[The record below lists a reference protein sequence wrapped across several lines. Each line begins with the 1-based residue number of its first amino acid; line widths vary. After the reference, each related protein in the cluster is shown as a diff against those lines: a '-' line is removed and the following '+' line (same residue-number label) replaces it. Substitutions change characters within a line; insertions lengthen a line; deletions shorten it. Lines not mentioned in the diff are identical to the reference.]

1 MAFAALVVGA
11 ASCAKDRIVLP
22 ETANGEATLVFS
34 CGDIQTKTAG
44 VNNENKVNKIDWF
57 IFPYAADGIQIDST
71 AAPLLNGTIEPAATA
86 RLDKSYTK
94 TLNATE
100 LAEVFPEADS
110 KAFVFAV
117 ANFTG
122 AYPDTIT
129 LKKLLETEVR
139 STFADGDRWPHP
151 LQTTDEP
158 LYFVMTGSAEL
169 MLSSATEVQLAR
181 LASKV
186 TVTFTYEESIP
197 DAHDANLVWK
207 PQYNGPEARVYL
219 SNAIATATLGG
230 PLTARDYI
238 PDSSSSYTDGTRD
251 IFEYSYDYLT
261 ALTGDPVYYTYPA
274 NLEAGDDNQPYLK
287 LVLPWYA
294 YDKRDNSEDAAP
306 VKQKEVYY
314 KIALPLDALKEGNR
328 MYEYKVHVDIIGSDT
343 EVEIGATYSVKDWFH
358 DKAIS
363 SNLATGKYISL
374 DIPKDEYNMY
384 SNKVEIL
391 YIASGD
397 VEISDLKIYQDD
409 FSSTTS
415 TVSDFI
421 TGKNG
426 NNYTY
431 GAGKSASTT
440 DVAGHTLNNWVKTS
454 NSKLVVEHQMN
465 NDFSDQAFDAAP
477 MYFVV
482 TLHLVDAGTDIT
494 FDRKI
499 TITQYP
505 SLYVTKQNHHGY
517 VFVNSYGTISGNRPA
532 WDNRGDKGM
541 YNNYNQ
547 YADYFLGQ
555 VMDQDANLGTGANS
569 NPNNYTVYVT
579 MLDNNS
585 SKWVISDP
593 RDVEGPLD
601 NIDVTK
607 YRKTKKDASNI
618 IAPSFKIASTYGAVV
633 NFGNYSSSYAPISY
647 ENAVKRC
654 ASYQENGYPAG
665 RWRIPTEAEMEFVI
679 YLSDYGKIPSLFNG
693 SYFASSGRYLSY
705 EDESFN
711 GFNEPTDD
719 GYRVRCVYDVW
730 YWGDER
736 SEDCYTGTDASG
748 NKLYNTWGGFHD
760 K

>member
-57 IFPYAADGIQIDST
+57 IFPYATDGIQIDST

-110 KAFVFAV
+110 KAFVFAI

-151 LQTTDEP
+151 LQTTDES
-158 LYFVMTGSAEL
+158 LYFVMTGSAPL
-169 MLSSATEVQLAR
+169 TLSSATEVQLAR

-186 TVTFTYEESIP
+186 TVAFTYEESIP

-207 PQYNGPEARVYL
+207 PQYNGSEARVYL

-238 PDSSSSYTDGTRD
+238 PDSSSSFTDGTRD

-274 NLEAGDDNQPYLK
+274 NMEAGDDNQPYLK

-294 YDKRDNSEDAAP
+294 YDTRDTSSDPAP

-374 DIPKDEYNMY
+374 DIPKDEYDMY
-384 SNKVEIL
+384 SELTQIVFIS
-391 YIASGD
+391 SGD
-397 VEISDLKIYQDD
+397 VEVIVDSIYQYNYSANTVTKDQFMRNNDVVATPALRNAKGITVDD
-409 FSSTTS
+409 IKGWVTNPEGTSYLQISHEMDNNMMTS
-415 TVSDFI
+415 TG
-421 TGKNG
+421 TKN
-426 NNYTY
+426 N
-431 GAGKSASTT
+431 
-440 DVAGHTLNNWVKTS
+440 
-454 NSKLVVEHQMN
+454 
-465 NDFSDQAFDAAP
+465 AFDMAP
-477 MYFVV
+477 YVFVI
-482 TLHLVDAGTDIT
+482 TLHLRDAGTDKT
-494 FDRKI
+494 FDR
-499 TITQYP
+499 TVRITQYP
-505 SLYVTKQNHHGY
+505 AMYVKAIPSNGY
-517 VFVNSYGTISGNRPA
+517 VYVNSYYNRSSSSPSTTNPTYWAFDNSKPNNVPYNGGQNAYVLGSVSGIGQDLGSSNNNTNMYAITVSILNNTDYIVGDPRGDIKALTNLSLNGRYRPA
-532 WDNRGDKGM
+532 RTSDEVRNTVSP
-541 YNNYNQ
+541 
-547 YADYFLGQ
+547 YFLTSS
-555 VMDQDANLGTGANS
+555 AYS
-569 NPNNYTVYVT
+569 KTV
-579 MLDNNS
+579 L
-585 SKWVISDP
+585 WI
-593 RDVEGPLD
+593 RDFE
-601 NIDVTK
+601 
-607 YRKTKKDASNI
+607 RA
-618 IAPSFKIASTYGAVV
+618 
-633 NFGNYSSSYAPISY
+633 
-647 ENAVKRC
+647 EKRC
-654 ASYQENGYPAG
+654 ASFQESGYPAG
-665 RWRIPTEAEMEFVI
+665 RWRLPTEGEISFMVD
-679 YLSDYGKIPSLFNG
+679 LSNNNFIPSLFMNCP
-693 SYFASSGRYLSY
+693 YWASSGRLYDPSTSSFITADQCADRY
-705 EDESFN
+705 EDN
-711 GFNEPTDD
+711 G
-719 GYRVRCVYDVW
+719 VRCIYDLW
-730 YWGDER
+730 YWGDKPN
-736 SEDCYTGTDASG
+736 TNMTDW
-748 NKLYNTWGGFHD
+748 LGFQD
-760 K
+760 

>member
-57 IFPYAADGIQIDST
+57 IFPYKADGIQIDST
-71 AAPLLNGTIEPAATA
+71 AAPLLSGTIEPAATA
-86 RLDKSYTK
+86 RLNKSYTK

-117 ANFTG
+117 ANYTG
-122 AYPDTIT
+122 AYPESIT
-129 LKKLLETEVR
+129 LNGLLETKVR

-151 LQTTDEP
+151 LQTTDES

-169 MLSSATEVQLAR
+169 TLSSATEVQLAR

-186 TVTFTYEESIP
+186 TVAFTYEESIP

-230 PLTARDYI
+230 PLNASDYI

-274 NLEAGDDNQPYLK
+274 NMEAGDDNQPYLK

-294 YDKRDNSEDAAP
+294 YDKRDTSEDAAP

-374 DIPKDEYNMY
+374 DIPKDEYDMY
-384 SNKVEIL
+384 SELTQIVFIS
-391 YIASGD
+391 SGD
-397 VEISDLKIYQDD
+397 VDVIVDSIYQYNY
-409 FSSTTS
+409 SAA
-415 TVSDFI
+415 TVTKDQF
-421 TGKNG
+421 
-426 NNYTY
+426 
-431 GAGKSASTT
+431 
-440 DVAGHTLNNWVKTS
+440 
-454 NSKLVVEHQMN
+454 MRN
-465 NDFSDQAFDAAP
+465 NDVVATQDLRNAKGITTEEIEGWVTNPEGTSYLQISHAMDNDMTTATGAKNNAFDMAP
-477 MYFVV
+477 YVFVI
-482 TLHLVDAGTDIT
+482 TLHLTDAGEDKT
-494 FDRKI
+494 FDRTI
-499 TITQYP
+499 TVTQYP
-505 SLYVTKQNHHGY
+505 SLFVKNRVSGGY
-517 VFVNSYGTISGNRPA
+517 VFINDYDYTDNYCLDNNNNRLGDIANRP
-532 WDNRGDKGM
+532 GS
-541 YNNYNQ
+541 
-547 YADYFLGQ
+547 LS
-555 VMDQDANLGTGANS
+555 GTGSNN
-569 NPNNYTVYVT
+569 NPNNYIITVSV
-579 MLDNNS
+579 LPKVEIIANVDA
-585 SKWVISDP
+585 VIGDP
-593 RDVEGPLD
+593 RKLVVDNLTGLD
-601 NIDVTK
+601 ITK
-607 YRKTKKDASNI
+607 YHPTLRTGTKGT
-618 IAPSFKIASTYGAVV
+618 IAPKFIVG
-633 NFGNYSSSYAPISY
+633 SSYSALTSTKAVNL
-647 ENAVKRC
+647 ENAEKRC
-654 ASYQENGYPAG
+654 AAYQENGYPAG
-665 RWRIPTEAEMEFVI
+665 RWRVPTAAEIMFLAKLTK
-679 YLSDYGKIPSLFNG
+679 YNFIPSLFNFTNQSAGYWSANGKING
-693 SYFASSGRYLSY
+693 SGSGDPVL
-705 EDESFN
+705 DE
-711 GFNEPTDD
+711 TDTTS
-719 GYRVRCVYDVW
+719 GGGIRCVYDAW
-730 YWGDER
+730 YWGE
-736 SEDCYTGTDASG
+736 EPVATGSAAQSW
-748 NKLYNTWGGFHD
+748 LGFKD
-760 K
+760 